1 MTTRVNITQDPEKPV
16 EKNILALAIKD
27 ISTALKRLQQS
38 GVTKE
43 AIIVLVKD
51 RTRLSKEDIK
61 TVFAALSQL
70 EQDFVR

>member
-1 MTTRVNITQDPEKPV
+1 MTTRVNVVQDKENPV
-16 EKNILALAIKD
+16 EKNILARAIQD

-38 GVTKE
+38 GVTQE

-51 RTRLSKEDIK
+51 RTGLTKGDIK
-61 TVFAALSQL
+61 AVFVALSQL

>member
-1 MTTRVNITQDPEKPV
+1 MTTRVNVVQDTEKPI

-27 ISTALKRLQQS
+27 IATALKRLQQS
-38 GVTKE
+38 GVTQE

-51 RTRLSKEDIK
+51 RTGLTKGDIK